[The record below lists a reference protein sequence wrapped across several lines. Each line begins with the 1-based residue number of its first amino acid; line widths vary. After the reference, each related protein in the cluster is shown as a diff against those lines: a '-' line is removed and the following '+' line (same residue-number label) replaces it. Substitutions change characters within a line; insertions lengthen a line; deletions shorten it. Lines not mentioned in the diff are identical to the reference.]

1 MKYHYPDLRVVR
13 LLLEFSLTSRAKPL
27 IDLSFN
33 LSNVNNGQAGQATR
47 PVMIHLTVTL
57 PVNAASLS
65 LPTNP
70 PSSVVAV
77 PESTQRYPSSP
88 TGPTSVGVSR
98 YPPERAARPPVA
110 RAQDWDIPAPTWPSP
125 TVVDRPPVAGP
136 STSPPVD
143 VRVETLPT
151 RHARHHSDEATKT
164 AKTTRKREASTDVHS
179 GPLLIPEFE
188 PTIDDIIQT
197 VSRSVHLSYAES
209 FLLTQVIQV
218 SHLINWSGQL
228 LPVPSH
234 RSVNPNLSLVWRWK
248 VISNQLCIRYQR
260 RGTRLTPQVDDN

>member
-1 MKYHYPDLRVVR
+1 MAQVTPETFPEIQCEFRTGESDVGAGGHKSDPSILFTKEPETTVDDINKIIKR
-13 LLLEFSLTSRAKPL
+13 L
-27 IDLSFN
+27 
-33 LSNVNNGQAGQATR
+33 VHR
-47 PVMIHLTVTL
+47 PE
-57 PVNAASLS
+57 AES
-65 LPTNP
+65 LPPNP
-70 PSSVVAV
+70 PSPVVAV
-77 PESTQRYPSSP
+77 PESAQRYPTSP

-98 YPPERAARPPVA
+98 SPPERAARPPVA

-136 STSPPVD
+136 STSSPVD
-143 VRVETLPT
+143 VRVESLPT
-151 RHARHHSDEATKT
+151 RHARHHSDEATKM
-164 AKTTRKREASTDVHS
+164 AKTTRKKEASTDVHS

-197 VSRSVHLSYAES
+197 VSRSVHRSYVES

-248 VISNQLCIRYQR
+248 VISDQLCIWYQR